1 MITID
6 QNYWAGQV
14 RLDKLDLLNRMV
26 LVVVKYMTLITERSH
41 HSLEKI
47 ISISTLE
54 SHAY

>member
-6 QNYWAGQV
+6 QNYRVGQV

-26 LVVVKYMTLITERSH
+26 LVVVQYMTLITGRSH
-41 HSLEKI
+41 YSLEKI
-47 ISISTLE
+47 ILISALE